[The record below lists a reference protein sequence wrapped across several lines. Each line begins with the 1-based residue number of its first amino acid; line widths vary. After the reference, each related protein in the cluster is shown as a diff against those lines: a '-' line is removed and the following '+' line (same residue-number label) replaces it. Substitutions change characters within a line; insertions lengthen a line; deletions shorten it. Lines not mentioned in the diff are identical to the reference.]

1 MIWKLFV
8 ALRWAANHP
17 MRRGSK
23 WNAVRSFIQTQ
34 LGARLVQGDVCVPFP
49 NQTRLLIPPHMKGS
63 FHYIWPGIYDYE
75 EMSFLMHFL
84 RPEDLFIDAGANIGV
99 YTVLASGVAGARTI
113 AFEPGEFAY
122 QYLTS
127 NIRLNDLSALVTAR
141 NMALGKQEGK
151 IRFTAGLGTEN
162 HVIQDKNP
170 AAGVEVLL
178 TTLDAQLK
186 ELEPAVIKID
196 VEGFEQDV
204 VAGGLGCLA
213 KPSLRALIIERVGNA
228 DKYGQDEISL
238 HKSIRDQGFAPCAY
252 SPATRTLQ
260 PVSEDAT
267 GNIIYVRGL
276 PSAAARLREAAAY
289 QFAGRSI

>member
-1 MIWKLFV
+1 
-8 ALRWAANHP
+8 
-17 MRRGSK
+17 
-23 WNAVRSFIQTQ
+23 
-34 LGARLVQGDVCVPFP
+34 
-49 NQTRLLIPPHMKGS
+49 
-63 FHYIWPGIYDYE
+63 
-75 EMSFLMHFL
+75 
-84 RPEDLFIDAGANIGV
+84 
-99 YTVLASGVAGARTI
+99 
-113 AFEPGEFAY
+113 
-122 QYLTS
+122 
-127 NIRLNDLSALVTAR
+127 
-141 NMALGKQEGK
+141 MALGKQEGK

-186 ELEPAVIKID
+186 GLEPAVIKID

-276 PSAAARLREAAAY
+276 PAAAARLREAAAY